1 MLFNSD
7 KDLFI
12 DIVRMPEDIAPKV
25 FNSVSTVAQ
34 LADSYILIDR
44 KMLRLIFLVDFE
56 LGQDREMAFVS
67 LSGCS

>member
-7 KDLFI
+7 KYLFI
-12 DIVRMPEDIAPKV
+12 DIVRTPEDIALKV

-44 KMLRLIFLVDFE
+44 KMLSLIFLVDFE
-56 LGQDREMAFVS
+56 LGQDREMAFAS